1 MGVEPFDKVQVDISV
16 VVGSATLPIH
26 QLLRMGRGA
35 LIALDAGEDDDVHI
49 LANDTPIA
57 RGRVLLAG
65 DRIRVSVTQVLAR
78 STATG
83 SRGTVEIV
91 G

>member
-1 MGVEPFDKVQVDISV
+1 MEPFDKVQVDISV

-49 LANDTPIA
+49 LANDMPIA
-57 RGRVLLAG
+57 RGRVILAG

-78 STATG
+78 RTG
-83 SRGTVEIV
+83 VRPNAAPEVV